1 MRTIP
6 MQALLPAALVGLA
19 AALAASG
26 TDASWAAASA
36 LAGLALALR
45 PARRDA
51 QIGAPLS
58 GREYAELRRTYHRA

>member
-1 MRTIP
+1 MRTFP
-6 MQALLPAALVGLA
+6 LQTLLPAALAGLA

-26 TDASWAAASA
+26 AGASWVAASA

-51 QIGAPLS
+51 PLGAPLS